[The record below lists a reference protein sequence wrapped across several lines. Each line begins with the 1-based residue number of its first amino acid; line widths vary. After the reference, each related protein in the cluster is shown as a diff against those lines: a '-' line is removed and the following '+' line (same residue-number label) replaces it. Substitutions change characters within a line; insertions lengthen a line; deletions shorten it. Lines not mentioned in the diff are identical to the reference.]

1 MAVEAVPLGD
11 ATAQPRKDFRALV
24 TEQLRAI
31 LEQRSVRFGAIGT
44 MLVIAAFVELI
55 PSRLDLDSGWMFVVP
70 VAVSAIAGG
79 LREGVFVALCASIL
93 GAVYLSATAGQLDP
107 ALIVGIAASRFALYG
122 LIAAVLGAFAEA
134 HYSVQS
140 SLKELARTDPL
151 TRVANV
157 SRFYDDLALLESTK
171 STFALM
177 VVDLDD
183 LKAINDRH
191 GHQTGSAAIQLVANV
206 LRRVVRASDCV
217 ARYGGDEFVIILK
230 DANRPG
236 AQIVSNRMR
245 AMLLEERLP
254 GAPNELVTV
263 SIGVALSGIDGETSE
278 ELLAAADQAMYRDKR
293 TRKKRE
299 MHPSL

>member
-1 MAVEAVPLGD
+1 MAVEAVPLTD
-11 ATAQPRKDFRALV
+11 TTAPPRRDFRSLV
-24 TEQLRAI
+24 TEQLRTV
-31 LEQRSVRFGAIGT
+31 LEQRPVRLGAIGT
-44 MLVIAAFVELI
+44 MLVIAALIELI

-79 LREGVFVALCASIL
+79 LREGVLVALCASIL
-93 GAVYLSATAGQLDP
+93 GAVYLSSTAGQLDP
-107 ALIVGIAASRFALYG
+107 AIVAGIAASRFALYG
-122 LIAAVLGAFAEA
+122 LIAAVLGAFADA

-140 SLKELARTDPL
+140 SLEELARTDPL

-157 SRFYDDLALLESTK
+157 SRFYDDLAVLELTK

-206 LRRVVRASDCV
+206 LQRVVRSSDCV

-230 DANRPG
+230 DADRPG

-263 SIGVALSGIDGETSE
+263 SIGVALSGVDGETSE
-278 ELLAAADQAMYRDKR
+278 ALLAAADQAMYRDKR
-293 TRKKRE
+293 ARKKRV
-299 MHPSL
+299 MYPSL

>member
-1 MAVEAVPLGD
+1 MAVEAAPLAD
-11 ATAQPRKDFRALV
+11 NTAPSRKDFRALI
-24 TEQLRAI
+24 TEQLRAV
-31 LEQRSVRFGAIGT
+31 LEQRSVRLGAIGT
-44 MLVIAAFVELI
+44 MLVIAAFIELA
-55 PSRLDLDSGWMFVVP
+55 PSRLNLDSGWMFVVP

-107 ALIVGIAASRFALYG
+107 ALLAGIAASRFALYG

-157 SRFYDDLALLESTK
+157 SRFYDDLALLEATK
-171 STFALM
+171 APFALM

-206 LRRVVRASDCV
+206 LRRVVRSSDCV

-230 DANRPG
+230 DADRPG

-245 AMLLEERLP
+245 SMLLEEGLP
-254 GAPNELVTV
+254 GAPNQLVTV
-263 SIGVALSGIDGETSE
+263 SVGVALSGVDGETSE

-293 TRKKRE
+293 TMKKRVRDQ
-299 MHPSL
+299 SL

>member
-1 MAVEAVPLGD
+1 MAVEALPITD
-11 ATAQPRKDFRALV
+11 ATAPPRKDFRALV
-24 TEQLRAI
+24 TEQLRTV

-44 MLVIAAFVELI
+44 MLVFAAFIELI
-55 PSRLDLDSGWMFVVP
+55 PSRLNLDSGWMFVVP

-79 LREGVFVALCASIL
+79 LREGVLVALCASVL
-93 GAVYLSATAGQLDP
+93 GAVYFSATTGRLDP
-107 ALIVGIAASRFALYG
+107 TLLIGIAASRFALYG

-171 STFALM
+171 ATFALM

-217 ARYGGDEFVIILK
+217 ARYGGDEFVIILR
-230 DANRPG
+230 DADRPG

-245 AMLLEERLP
+245 AMLHEERLP
-254 GAPNELVTV
+254 GAPNQLVTV
-263 SIGVALSGIDGETSE
+263 SVGVALSGIDGETSE

-293 TRKKRE
+293 TQK
-299 MHPSL
+299 SG